1 MGNRPRQPV
10 SRGIAP
16 RPTASHREAVSPPRP
31 WGDESRHGIFLTP
44 AVLEDLSEEIADR
57 LFKRLSKQPAL
68 VDRYRLSDLISI
80 SVPTI
85 ERLQRDGRIPVVR
98 IGRRVLYDVNAV
110 LAALSEPAVGA
121 PFVGTQ
127 ESVPPRT
134 TGQNNTVGVDPT
146 TPSDHL
152 LAANEGGRSD
162 AH

>member
-1 MGNRPRQPV
+1 MGNRPRQDV
-10 SRGIAP
+10 SRGVAH
-16 RPTASHREAVSPPRP
+16 RPTASHRDAVSPPRP
-31 WGDESRHGIFLTP
+31 WGDESRHGILLTP

-121 PFVGTQ
+121 PFDGSH
-127 ESVPPRT
+127 ESETHGT
-134 TGQNNTVGVDPT
+134 TGQNNSAGSGTG

-152 LAANEGGRSD
+152 LVANEGGGSH
-162 AH
+162 AQ

>member
-16 RPTASHREAVSPPRP
+16 RPTSAHREATSPPRH
-31 WGDESRHGIFLTP
+31 WGDDSRHGIFLTP

-57 LFKRLSKQPAL
+57 VFKRLSKQPAL
-68 VDRYRLSDLISI
+68 VDRYGLSDLISI

-98 IGRRVLYDVNAV
+98 IGRRVLYEFNAV
-110 LAALSEPAVGA
+110 LAALSEPAVGV
-121 PFVGTQ
+121 PFDSSQ
-127 ESVPPRT
+127 EPVPHGR
-134 TGQNNTVGVDPT
+134 TGQNNSAGSDTG

-152 LAANEGGRSD
+152 LAANEGGGS
-162 AH
+162 HVK